1 MKDEPRDYDSAGVY
15 IGMSLEDFGVRVRGK
30 LRKKNHSRGGGE
42 GSDEHPERTEEPVQV
57 GAAIAPKP
65 SPLHP
70 QSEPARR
77 PEERRGDETEPGVE
91 GPEGSPVP
99 EEEGG

>member
-1 MKDEPRDYDSAGVY
+1 MNDEPRDYDSAGVY

-30 LRKKNHSRGGGE
+30 LRKKHHSRGGGE
-42 GSDEHPERTEEPVQV
+42 GSEEHSERAEEPVQV
-57 GAAIAPKP
+57 GAAITPKP

-77 PEERRGDETEPGVE
+77 PDERRGGDTEPRVE
-91 GPEGSPVP
+91 GPEGRPVP
-99 EEEGG
+99 EEAVG